1 MRASDRRYT
10 PIYTDMA
17 TKSLLTKLAEEK
29 NSLQMDRL
37 SQESVKWFMTKMA
50 NLKNTSRVPGAIKR
64 EEFRNTNRFIKGGL
78 FFFNYDPKTKADL
91 PYYDKF
97 PLVLMLERYDDGFLG
112 LNLHYL
118 PIKYRVAFMDKL
130 LDYGRFDEEGDPVRI
145 RITYDILSA
154 TKRFKEFRPCIK
166 RYLTNH
172 VKSRIL
178 MVQPHEWETA
188 VFLPVHNFKK
198 AKADKVWRDSIQE
211 IKKP

>member
-1 MRASDRRYT
+1 
-10 PIYTDMA
+10 MA
-17 TKSLLTKLAEEK
+17 TQSKLKTIAEERSGLK
-29 NSLQMDRL
+29 MEML
-37 SQESVKWFMTKMA
+37 SRESVKWFMTKMA
-50 NLKNTSRVPGAIKR
+50 NLKNTSRIPNTIKR
-64 EEFRNTNRFIKGGL
+64 EEFRNTKRFIKGGL
-78 FFFNYDPKTKADL
+78 FFFYYDPKTKEDL

-118 PIKYRVAFMDKL
+118 PIKYRVAFMNKL
-130 LDYGRFDEEGDPVRI
+130 LDYGRFDEDGDPVRI
-145 RITYDILSA
+145 RITYDILTA

-166 RYLTNH
+166 RYLTSH

-178 MVQPHEWETA
+178 AVQPDEWETA